1 MDNAWIMSVRSYAK
15 QKQIKYNRYNRV
27 MSQEEF
33 EKRFKRAKFWIRF
46 GAVVV
51 GVAMITLAVL
61 KYYYVI

>member
-1 MDNAWIMSVRSYAK
+1 
-15 QKQIKYNRYNRV
+15 

-51 GVAMITLAVL
+51 GVTMITLAVL

>member
-1 MDNAWIMSVRSYAK
+1 MDNAWIISVRSCAK
-15 QKQIKYNRYNRV
+15 QKQIKYNRV

-51 GVAMITLAVL
+51 GVTMITLAVL

>member
-1 MDNAWIMSVRSYAK
+1 
-15 QKQIKYNRYNRV
+15 

-33 EKRFKRAKFWIRF
+33 EKRFKRAKMWIRI

>member
-1 MDNAWIMSVRSYAK
+1 
-15 QKQIKYNRYNRV
+15 

-61 KYYYVI
+61 KYNGVLD